1 MITIEYDWIDER
13 ATFQMTDSV
22 SLPSRYPAIVRVIL
36 ARPRL
41 AVSVLSGL
49 LVGWLI
55 PESLVQHG
63 VTRAIVGWNIG
74 ACLYLALAAHMMF
87 WSSHER
93 MRARAGQQDEGRRL
107 ILAMVIVAALVS
119 LGATVAQLSVAKDL
133 SGSAKFAHVALAAL
147 TILTA
152 WAFTQTMFALHYAH
166 DYYTAEDGRQR
177 GGLEF
182 PGGHAP
188 DYGDFLYFACVIGT
202 SGQTA
207 DVSFTGRSM
216 RRTGLL
222 HCVLAFFFNTTVL
235 ALTINIA
242 SGLI

>member
-1 MITIEYDWIDER
+1 MPDSSTTLDR
-13 ATFQMTDSV
+13 RPTF
-22 SLPSRYPAIVRVIL
+22 VRVIM
-36 ARPRL
+36 ARSRL
-41 AVSVLSGL
+41 AASAATGL
-49 LVGWLI
+49 LAALLI
-55 PESLVQHG
+55 PETLIQHG

-74 ACLYLALAAHMMF
+74 ACLYLALAAHIMF

-93 MRARAGQQDEGRRL
+93 MRARARQQDEGRL
-107 ILAMVIVAALVS
+107 VVLSLVIVVALIS
-119 LGATVAQLSVAKDL
+119 LGAILLQLSVAKDL
-133 SGSAKFAHVALAAL
+133 HGSAKLTHIGLAGI
-147 TILTA
+147 TILTS

-166 DYYTAEDGRQR
+166 DYYIADSKGLPKA
-177 GGLEF
+177 LEF

-207 DVSFTGRSM
+207 DVCFTSRSL
-216 RRTGLL
+216 RRIGLV

-242 SGLI
+242 SGLL

>member
-1 MITIEYDWIDER
+1 MNN
-13 ATFQMTDSV
+13 
-22 SLPSRYPAIVRVIL
+22 SLHAAFMRLFIVRLIVS
-36 ARPRL
+36 RPRL
-41 AVSVLSGL
+41 ATSMLAGIVAFV
-49 LVGWLI
+49 VI
-55 PESLVQHG
+55 PETLIHQP
-63 VTRAIVGWNIG
+63 VTRAIAAWNIG

-93 MRARAGQQDEGRRL
+93 MRHRARLHDEGRL
-107 ILAMVIVAALVS
+107 TILALAVITGMVA
-119 LGATVAQLSVAKDL
+119 LGAVVVQLMIAKNQTADIRY
-133 SGSAKFAHVALAAL
+133 AHIALAAF

-166 DYYTAEDGRQR
+166 DYYLAEDRNQP

-207 DVSFTGRSM
+207 DVSFTNRSM
-216 RRTGLL
+216 RRIGLL
-222 HCVLAFFFNTTVL
+222 HCVLAFLFNTTIL

>member
-1 MITIEYDWIDER
+1 
-13 ATFQMTDSV
+13 MTDHV
-22 SLPSRYPAIVRVIL
+22 SLPGRYPGMVRVIL

-41 AVSVLSGL
+41 AASALSGL
-49 LVGWLI
+49 LAGLLI
-55 PESLVQHG
+55 PESLILHG

-87 WSSHER
+87 RSSHER
-93 MRARAGQQDEGRRL
+93 MRARARQQDEGRRL
-107 ILAMVIVAALVS
+107 VLAMVIVAALIS
-119 LGATVAQLSVAKDL
+119 LGAIVAQLSVAKDL
-133 SGSAKFAHVALAAL
+133 PGGAKFAHVALAAL
-147 TILTA
+147 TIITA

-166 DYYTAEDGRQR
+166 DYYAAEGGGLR

-207 DVSFTGRSM
+207 DVSFTSRSM
-216 RRTGLL
+216 RRIGLV

>member
-1 MITIEYDWIDER
+1 
-13 ATFQMTDSV
+13 MTDSV
-22 SLPSRYPAIVRVIL
+22 SLSSRYPALVRVIL

-41 AVSVLSGL
+41 VASALSGL
-49 LVGWLI
+49 LVGCLI
-55 PESLVQHG
+55 PGSLVQHG

-93 MRARAGQQDEGRRL
+93 MRARARQQDEGRRL
-107 ILAMVIVAALVS
+107 VLAMVIVAALVS
-119 LGATVAQLSVAKDL
+119 LGAIVAQLSVAKDL

-166 DYYTAEDGRQR
+166 DYYAAVGGKQR